1 MKKHMFT
8 HLYLSIK
15 TLTHDKVMKF
25 KHTFETISYQVLH
38 ICIYDFGFAIGI
50 GIGFIFIVSL
60 IWFGFDEVFSYLFDV
75 IFFTYFVFQV

>member
-8 HLYLSIK
+8 RLYPSIK
-15 TLTHDKVMKF
+15 TLTHDKVMKC

-50 GIGFIFIVSL
+50 GIGFNFM
-60 IWFGFDEVFSYLFDV
+60 GLFLL
-75 IFFTYFVFQV
+75 